1 MSLIS
6 TATSGLMSSQV
17 VMNMIGQN
25 VANATTEGYSR
36 QTAQLSSTT
45 DGGVTVSSISRVV
58 DQYLNTQL
66 WNATSDV
73 GYDTSYSEYIS
84 ATEELLSSDSM
95 GIDTLLD
102 DFYSALSAASS
113 SPDDDTLRE
122 AVLSSAEALAN
133 GFNWLSESLN
143 DQYSSINEQL
153 ATSVS
158 SVNDLSSTIAELNQQ
173 IITLQAQGGDT
184 SSLEDSR
191 DQAVTELSE
200 LIAVDVTEQ
209 ADGSYTLTLG
219 QGQPLVSG
227 STAATLSL
235 NNGDVSLQYNSQTF
249 SVSDDVGGNIG
260 GLLDYVSEV
269 LEPTLSALNEQATS
283 IADEFNALQT
293 SGYDLD
299 SESGSA
305 LFTYSSSNA
314 AGSLAL
320 ADDFTTDDLAF
331 SDSATS
337 GSSNNNNLL
346 LMLDLQEDQS
356 DSYST
361 LLADVAIQSSA
372 ISATLSANT
381 ELVDSVESS
390 ISSTSGVNSDEEAA
404 NLLIYQAAYEAN
416 AKVITV
422 AGELFDTL
430 MSMF

>member
-36 QTAQLSSTT
+36 QTAQLSSTS

-260 GLLDYVSEV
+260 GLLDYVAEV
-269 LEPTLSALNEQATS
+269 LEPTISALNEQATS

>member
-36 QTAQLSSTT
+36 QTAQLSSTS

-320 ADDFTTDDLAF
+320 ADDFTTDELAF

>member
-36 QTAQLSSTT
+36 QTAQLSSTS

-283 IADEFNALQT
+283 TADEFNALQT

>member
-36 QTAQLSSTT
+36 QTAQLSSTS

-249 SVSDDVGGNIG
+249 PVSDDVGGNIG

-381 ELVDSVESS
+381 ELVESVESS

>member
-95 GIDTLLD
+95 GLDTLLD

-260 GLLDYVSEV
+260 GLLDYVAEV

-283 IADEFNALQT
+283 IADEFNTLQA

>member
-36 QTAQLSSTT
+36 QTAQLSSTS

-269 LEPTLSALNEQATS
+269 LEPTISALNEQATS